1 MDSLEMRESFLKK
14 RGSQFLEYPHGG
26 LAYMAA
32 QHEYDMV
39 AITQAINGYLSGQI
53 TRDQLKAIND
63 KYGVAREAYQ
73 MMKDMDIL

>member
-1 MDSLEMRESFLKK
+1 MDSPEKK
-14 RGSQFLEYPHGG
+14 KQFTTIRQSQVLEYPIN
-26 LAYMAA
+26 LIA
-32 QHEYDMV
+32 DMV
-39 AITQAINGYLSGQI
+39 AGQEYNTAMLTKAINGYLSGQI